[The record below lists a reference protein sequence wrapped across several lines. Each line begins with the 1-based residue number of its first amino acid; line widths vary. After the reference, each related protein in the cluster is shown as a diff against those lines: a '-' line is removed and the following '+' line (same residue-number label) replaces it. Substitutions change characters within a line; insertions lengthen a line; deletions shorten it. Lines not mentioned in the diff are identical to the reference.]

1 MCNSK
6 YYRGFID
13 VFTFLFPGQQIYDD
27 IFPKLHL
34 TIQIMYDLTDFF
46 NAIAI
51 SRLQCS
57 FTVLEFDF
65 FAIYRVL
72 LDAAKYDLNY

>member
-1 MCNSK
+1 MYVRQNDRNSGNS
-6 YYRGFID
+6 RFFFD

-27 IFPKLHL
+27 IFLKLHL
-34 TIQIMYDLTDFF
+34 TIQIMYDLTDFL
-46 NAIAI
+46 NAIEI

-65 FAIYRVL
+65 SPFTEYF
-72 LDAAKYDLNY
+72 